1 MASLRFEITLV
12 TYRSRGCEIDLA
24 ANPDHLAAANCVL
37 VADVNRPVPTTV
49 GPGVYFVQESFK
61 VVLQIW
67 LFRIDELFIFY
78 EIGLL
83 LLIAHFRMAQK
94 FSLLATHLSLR

>member
-61 VVLQIW
+61 VVLPVNKIGVYW
-67 LFRIDELFIFY
+67 TFVL
-78 EIGLL
+78 EIGHSSINNFLRVFHEC
-83 LLIAHFRMAQK
+83 A
-94 FSLLATHLSLR
+94 SHL